1 MIGQPKTVS
10 WVIVSRIGLRGVFQY
25 YVTRYLIVWP
35 FLGALPFSTV
45 LAVQWEH
52 DVWGKRSR
60 SRKARQSFHNL
71 LKIVF
76 HTWLVYYQV
85 PLMIGEIPISDA
97 CHYMDAH
104 DTETSGLHAVW
115 SRWDVQ
121 DDMRNCDELPMRS
134 FCRHILFTAIVTLL
148 LLVLLLASL
157 ENKVSNM
164 EYTVNSM
171 HTSTLIDFFL

>member
-10 WVIVSRIGLRGVFQY
+10 WVIVSCIGLRGVFQY
-25 YVTRYLIVWP
+25 CVTRYLIVWP

-45 LAVQWEH
+45 LQSEC
-52 DVWGKRSR
+52 KRSR

-104 DTETSGLHAVW
+104 DMETVYQTQRGWEQCCSNRWVCDDESNWRWLVYGRGSPRRASDW
-115 SRWDVQ
+115 SWESHNGWSYDLSKGR
-121 DDMRNCDELPMRS
+121 
-134 FCRHILFTAIVTLL
+134 
-148 LLVLLLASL
+148 
-157 ENKVSNM
+157 
-164 EYTVNSM
+164 
-171 HTSTLIDFFL
+171 

>member
-25 YVTRYLIVWP
+25 CVTRYLIVWP

-45 LAVQWEH
+45 LQSEC
-52 DVWGKRSR
+52 KRSR

-104 DTETSGLHAVW
+104 DTETRVSGGISRYSEGCPGFQLKRVCILQTYFIFSSRSSLYSLFNWSKITLHLESLW
-115 SRWDVQ
+115 S
-121 DDMRNCDELPMRS
+121 EPLPS
-134 FCRHILFTAIVTLL
+134 
-148 LLVLLLASL
+148 
-157 ENKVSNM
+157 
-164 EYTVNSM
+164 
-171 HTSTLIDFFL
+171 